1 MNRTGPR
8 LVLALLA
15 VVGLITAAW
24 YVQVNQ
30 QRLSE
35 QREALTRFEQTA
47 HPIVVS
53 TLELR
58 AAQQAYVAAGQGE
71 GYWGARVRA
80 TIQSLSDDLLRLRQL
95 TLNAASQAAID
106 VAAEQVPKLRELDKR
121 AIDYA
126 RGDQRLMASDLIF
139 TDGLE
144 ATRTII
150 DQVQT
155 AAVKEREAMTASV
168 AVTETAQVYAAL
180 AAGLLAV
187 IVLIALARVA
197 KRDEVTEAM
206 MLAQPSRAQ
215 EVELLS
221 GLAHASTTG
230 TQPRPTAAAGL
241 PGGDPETHLAAAAE
255 LCTEFA
261 RVIDPGELP
270 SLLQRSAKLLDA
282 KGLIVWITDPT
293 GVTLR
298 PALAHGYSSQAL
310 SMMGTLPRD
319 GDTATSAAYREGRI
333 ETVTGDSTSMAALVV
348 PLMSASGCVGA
359 VAVELPSGYETRPAT
374 QALATIV
381 AAQLAALVAVPPIE
395 PASAQRTSN
404 RS

>member
-1 MNRTGPR
+1 MNRPVSPCPG
-8 LVLALLA
+8 
-15 VVGLITAAW
+15 AARGCRPDRGAR
-24 YVQVNQ
+24 YIQVNQ
-30 QRLSE
+30 RRLSG
-35 QREALTRFEQTA
+35 QRQALTTFEQTA
-47 HPIVVS
+47 APIVVA

-58 AAQQAYVAAGQGE
+58 AGQQAYVAAGQGE
-71 GYWGARVRA
+71 GYWGTRVESA
-80 TIQSLSDDLLRLRQL
+80 IQSLSDALLKLRQL
-95 TLNAASQAAID
+95 TQNPASHAAID
-106 VAAEQVPKLRELDKR
+106 AAAEQVPKLRDLDKR

-155 AAVKEREAMTASV
+155 AAGNERAAMAASFD
-168 AVTETAQVYAAL
+168 AAQRAQLYAAL
-180 AAGLLAV
+180 GATLLAG
-187 IVLIALARVA
+187 IVLIVLARVP
-197 KRDEVTEAM
+197 KGEEVSEAM
-206 MLAQPSRAQ
+206 VLAQPSNAQ
-215 EVELLS
+215 AVERLTALTQ
-221 GLAHASTTG
+221 ASTG
-230 TQPRPTAAAGL
+230 PQPRPTDAAAL

-270 SLLQRSAKLLDA
+270 SLLQRSARLLDA
-282 KGLIVWITDPT
+282 KGLIVWITEPT
-293 GVTLR
+293 GLMLR

-333 ETVTGDSTSMAALVV
+333 ETVPGDSERMAALVV

-359 VAVELPSGYETRPAT
+359 VAVELPAGYETRPAT

-381 AAQLAALVAVPPIE
+381 AAQLAALVAVAPVE
-395 PASAQRTSN
+395 AASAQRTSTTA
-404 RS
+404 

>member
-1 MNRTGPR
+1 MNRPGPR
-8 LVLALLA
+8 LALALLA
-15 VVGLITAAW
+15 VAGLIAAAR
-24 YVQVNQ
+24 YIQVNQ
-30 QRLSE
+30 RRLSE
-35 QREALTRFEQTA
+35 QREALTTFEQTA
-47 HPIVVS
+47 QPIVVA

-71 GYWGARVRA
+71 AYWGTRVRSA
-80 TIQSLSDDLLRLRQL
+80 IQSLSDDLLRLRQL
-95 TLNAASQAAID
+95 TQDPASQAAID
-106 VAAEQVPKLRELDKR
+106 AAAEQVPKLRDLDKR

-155 AAVKEREAMTASV
+155 AAAKEREAMTASF
-168 AVTETAQVYAAL
+168 AATQRAQLYAAL
-180 AAGLLAV
+180 AAVGLAV
-187 IVLIALARVA
+187 IGLIALARVA

-230 TQPRPTAAAGL
+230 TQPRPTDAAAL
-241 PGGDPETHLAAAAE
+241 PGGNSETHLAAAAE

-270 SLLQRSAKLLDA
+270 SLLQRSAKLLEA

-293 GVTLR
+293 GATLR

-310 SMMGTLPRD
+310 SMMGTLSRD

-333 ETVTGDSTSMAALVV
+333 ETVPGDSARMAALVV

-359 VAVELPSGYETRPAT
+359 VAVELPSGYETHPVT

-381 AAQLAALVAVPPIE
+381 AAQLAALVAVPPLE